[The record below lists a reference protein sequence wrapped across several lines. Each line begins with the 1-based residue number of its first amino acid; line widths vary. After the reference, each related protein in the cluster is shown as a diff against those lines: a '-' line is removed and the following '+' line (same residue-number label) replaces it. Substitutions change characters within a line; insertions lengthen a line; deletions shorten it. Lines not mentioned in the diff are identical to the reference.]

1 MARGYFTTEAQLAEV
16 FRFKLCLCVSVV
28 KSSPQYGPT
37 ANIDNGLL
45 TTPFT
50 IHRLPFTIHTMALR
64 HPPKDVIPPAAQA
77 RRRAPRVVRFEE
89 PPEGF
94 WRRWRRRL
102 IRPAT
107 VIPVALLAI
116 VCVAVLG
123 YYYTVFSERIDKL
136 LRGEVFTRSA
146 GIYAA
151 PKQLRTGEGLSAEDL
166 VASLKRAGYVE
177 RSLQA
182 DDARGRYA
190 ADGAG
195 VEVEPSKD
203 SKIDGKAQFPH
214 VRVQFGKGGK
224 TVAAIS
230 DLDAGGAKVQSAW
243 LEPELISAVAG
254 PQRERRRVVGY
265 GDLPDV
271 LVKAIVTT
279 EDRDFFNH
287 YGVNFRGILR
297 AAIRR
302 YDADPNS
309 FLSRQGGSSITQ
321 QLVKN
326 LFLSPEDS
334 IKRKVSEAYMSVIL
348 ETRLSK
354 REIFALYCN
363 EIYLGQRSGFSIKG
377 VGEAS
382 EAYFNKDVTTLTLP
396 EAALLAG
403 MIRSPNRYNPYKYP
417 DTAFERRNQV
427 LKSMV
432 EAGAITEVEG
442 ARAMATEVKLAP
454 QKGRIDASEAPYFV
468 DYAQNQLAD
477 ILADTSAAER
487 LRIYTTIDMD
497 LQRAAYAALV
507 KQLAALDK
515 VQARRFP
522 AGTLQA
528 ALVAMKAD
536 TGEIVAMVGGRDY
549 EKSQLNRATDAMR
562 QPGSV
567 FKPFVYAT
575 AINTAY
581 DPAPQVITAATT
593 YRDEPTTFTFGGQ
606 SYSPGNFGD
615 TFSHKDVTVRDA
627 LTRSLNVVT
636 VKIASEL
643 TISRVMALAVKA
655 GLPKPKQNFLAMALG
670 TNEATPL
677 QVASAYTAF
686 AQLGTR
692 VTPVGINRIT
702 NGSGVTIAA
711 PQGQKNEVMRPQVA
725 YIMDSLMKD
734 VVNRGTAAKVRA
746 RGLRAN
752 VAGKTGTSRDGWFAG
767 FTPNLVCV
775 VYVGFDDGSDLG
787 LTGGDSALPIWT
799 DFMAAA
805 LQMHPEWGGDWQEPP
820 DIEHVDIDP
829 TTGMLAAASATEKRS
844 ELFIKGSAPTRE
856 SVPDESAT
864 PEELPLPEADLPLPK
879 ATPGSVYVPPYE
891 EEPTPTPGR
900 RERSTQPPGR
910 GEEGDDGSRLSGYV
924 TLDIDPT
931 TGLIAAP
938 TCPIIRTQ
946 TFRIGTEPHKR
957 CGPQYHQNQVIIPGE
972 TRPRRAA
979 PPKEN

>member
-1 MARGYFTTEAQLAEV
+1 
-16 FRFKLCLCVSVV
+16 
-28 KSSPQYGPT
+28 
-37 ANIDNGLL
+37 
-45 TTPFT
+45 
-50 IHRLPFTIHTMALR
+50 MALR
-64 HPPKDVIPPAAQA
+64 HPPKDVVPPPAHT
-77 RRRAPRVVRFEE
+77 RRRGPRVYQFEE

-107 VIPVALLAI
+107 VIPALVVTLL
-116 VCVAVLG
+116 VVGLLG
-123 YYYTVFSERIDKL
+123 YYYTLFSERIDKL

-151 PKQLRTGEGLSAEDL
+151 PKQIKVGDGLSAEDL
-166 VASLKRAGYVE
+166 VARLKRAGYVE
-177 RSLQA
+177 RAQQA
-182 DDARGRYA
+182 DTARGRFSA
-190 ADGAG
+190 EGAN
-195 VEVEPSKD
+195 VEIEPSRD
-203 SKIDGKAQFPH
+203 SKIDGRAQFAH
-214 VRVQFGKGGK
+214 ARVQFGRGGK
-224 TVAAIS
+224 TIAAIS
-230 DLDAGGAKVQSAW
+230 DLDANGARIQSAW

-254 PQRERRRVVGY
+254 PQRERRRVVGFN
-265 GDLPDV
+265 DLPDV
-271 LVKAIVTT
+271 LVKAIVVT

-302 YDADPNS
+302 YEADPNS

-326 LFLSPEDS
+326 LFLSPEGS
-334 IKRKVSEAYMSVIL
+334 LKRKVSEAYMSIIL
-348 ETRLSK
+348 ETRLEK
-354 REIFALYCN
+354 KEIFALYCN

-377 VGEAS
+377 VGEAT
-382 EAYFNKDVTTLTLP
+382 EAYFNKDVTALTLP

-403 MIRSPNRYNPYKYP
+403 MIRSPNRYNPYKHP
-417 DTAFERRNQV
+417 EVAFERRNQV

-432 EAGAITEVEG
+432 EAGVISEVEG
-442 ARAMATEVKLAP
+442 ARASATEVRLAP
-454 QKGRIDASEAPYFV
+454 AKGRIDASEAPYFV

-477 ILADTSAAER
+477 LIADTSAAER

-497 LQRAAYAALV
+497 LQRAAYSALV

-515 VQARRFP
+515 VQAKRFP

-581 DPAPQVITAATT
+581 DPVPRLITAATT
-593 YRDEPTTFTFGGQ
+593 YKDEATTFSSGGQ
-606 SYSPGNFGD
+606 QYSPGNFGD
-615 TFSHKDVTVRDA
+615 RFSNADVTVRDA
-627 LTRSLNVVT
+627 LTRSLNVIT
-636 VKIASEL
+636 VKLAEEL
-643 TISRVMALAVKA
+643 TVSRVMSLASKA
-655 GLPKPKQNFLAMALG
+655 GLPKPKVNYLAHALG
-670 TNEATPL
+670 ANEATPL

-692 VTPVGINRIT
+692 VTPVGISR
-702 NGSGVTIAA
+702 VTTGAGTTIVA

-725 YIMDSLMKD
+725 YIMDSMMKD

-787 LTGGDSALPIWT
+787 MTGGDSALPIWT

-805 LQMHPEWGGDWQEPP
+805 LQAHPEWGGDWQEPP
-820 DIEHVDIDP
+820 DIDHVEIDP
-829 TTGMLAAASATEKRS
+829 RTGLLPGPDATEKRT
-844 ELFIKGSAPTRE
+844 ELFIKGSAPTEE
-856 SVPDESAT
+856 SLEPDESAT
-864 PEELPLPEADLPLPK
+864 PEELPLPDVDVPLPDT
-879 ATPGSVYVPPYE
+879 TPGPVYVPPYPE
-891 EEPTPTPGR
+891 ETPPPSR
-900 RERSTQPPGR
+900 RDRSTPPGR
-910 GEEGDDGSRLSGYV
+910 SDDDEEDSSRLTGTV

-938 TCPIIRTQ
+938 TCPVIRSQ
-946 TFRIGTEPHKR
+946 TFRLGTEPHKR
-957 CGPQYHQNQVIIPGE
+957 CGPQYHQNQTIIPGQ
-972 TRPRRAA
+972 TRPRRAS
-979 PPKEN
+979 PP

>member
-1 MARGYFTTEAQLAEV
+1 
-16 FRFKLCLCVSVV
+16 
-28 KSSPQYGPT
+28 
-37 ANIDNGLL
+37 
-45 TTPFT
+45 
-50 IHRLPFTIHTMALR
+50 MALR
-64 HPPKDVIPPAAQA
+64 HPPKDVVPPPAHA
-77 RRRAPRVVRFEE
+77 RRRAPRVVRYEQ

-107 VIPVALLAI
+107 VIPTVVLTVA
-116 VCVAVLG
+116 VVAVLA

-151 PKQLRTGEGLSAEDL
+151 PKQIRAGDGLSAEDL
-166 VASLKRAGYVE
+166 VAHLKRSGYVD
-177 RSLQA
+177 RAQQA
-182 DDARGRYA
+182 DTARGRFKVE
-190 ADGAG
+190 GAH
-195 VEVEPSKD
+195 VEIEPSKD
-203 SKIDGKAQFPH
+203 SQIDGRAQFSH
-214 VRVQFGKGGK
+214 MRVQFGKGGK
-224 TVAAIS
+224 SVAAIH
-230 DLDAGGAKVQSAW
+230 DLGANGAKIQSAW
-243 LEPELISAVAG
+243 LEPELISSVAG
-254 PQRERRRVVGY
+254 PQRERRRVVGFN
-265 GDLPDV
+265 DLPDV
-271 LVKAIVTT
+271 LVKAIVVT

-326 LFLSPEDS
+326 LFLSPEGS

-348 ETRLSK
+348 ETRLEK
-354 REIFALYCN
+354 KEIFALYCN
-363 EIYLGQRSGFSIKG
+363 EIYLGQRAGFSIKG
-377 VGEAS
+377 VGEAA
-382 EAYFNKDVTTLTLP
+382 EGYFNKDVTALSLP

-403 MIRSPNRYNPYKYP
+403 MIRSPNRYNPYRHP
-417 DTAFERRNQV
+417 EVAFERRNQV

-432 EAGAITEVEG
+432 EAGAASEVEA

-454 QKGRIDASEAPYFV
+454 ARGRIDASEAPYFV

-477 ILADTSAAER
+477 IIADTSAAER

-515 VQARRFP
+515 VQSKRFP

-575 AINTAY
+575 ALNTAY
-581 DPAPQVITAATT
+581 DPVPRLITAATV
-593 YRDEPTTFTFGGQ
+593 YKDEATTFSSAGQ
-606 SYSPGNFGD
+606 QYSPGNFGD
-615 TFSHKDVTVRDA
+615 TFSNADVTLRDA
-627 LTRSLNVVT
+627 LTRSLNVIT
-636 VKIASEL
+636 VKIAEEV
-643 TISRVMALAVKA
+643 TVSRVMSLAAKA
-655 GLPKPKQNFLAMALG
+655 GLPKPKVNYLANALG
-670 TNEATPL
+670 TNEVTPL

-692 VTPVGINRIT
+692 VTPVGISRVT
-702 NGSGVTIAA
+702 TGSGTTIAA

-787 LTGGDSALPIWT
+787 MTGGDSALPIWT
-799 DFMAAA
+799 DFMTAA
-805 LQMHPEWGGDWQEPP
+805 LAAHPEWGGDWQEPP
-820 DIEHVDIDP
+820 DLERAEIDP
-829 TTGMLAAASATEKRS
+829 RTGLLAAPDATEKRTEIFVS
-844 ELFIKGSAPTRE
+844 GTAPTAE
-856 SVPDESAT
+856 SLGPDESAT
-864 PEELPLPEADLPLPK
+864 PEEVPLPDADLPLPDV
-879 ATPGSVYVPPYE
+879 TPVYVPPFNVN
-891 EEPTPTPGR
+891 PSPTPGR
-900 RERSTQPPGR
+900 RASPPAR
-910 GEEGDDGSRLSGYV
+910 GEDEEEDSSRLSGTV
-924 TLDIDPT
+924 TLDIDPE
-931 TGLIAAP
+931 TGLLAAQ
-938 TCPIIRTQ
+938 TCPVIRTK
-946 TFRIGTEPHKR
+946 TFALGTEPRRR
-957 CGPQYHQNQVIIPGE
+957 CGPQYHPNPTALPRE
-972 TRPRRAA
+972 TRPRRTS
-979 PPKEN
+979 PPGR

>member
-1 MARGYFTTEAQLAEV
+1 
-16 FRFKLCLCVSVV
+16 
-28 KSSPQYGPT
+28 
-37 ANIDNGLL
+37 
-45 TTPFT
+45 
-50 IHRLPFTIHTMALR
+50 MALR
-64 HPPKDVIPPAAQA
+64 HPPKDVVPPPAHT
-77 RRRAPRVVRFEE
+77 RRRGPRVYQFEE

-107 VIPVALLAI
+107 VIPTVVVTLL
-116 VCVAVLG
+116 VVGLLG
-123 YYYTVFSERIDKL
+123 YYYTLFSERVDKL

-151 PKQLRTGEGLSAEDL
+151 PKQIKVGDGLSAEDL
-166 VASLKRAGYVE
+166 VARLKRAGYVE
-177 RSLQA
+177 RAQQA
-182 DDARGRYA
+182 DTARGRFSA
-190 ADGAG
+190 EGAN
-195 VEVEPSKD
+195 VEIEPSRD
-203 SKIDGKAQFPH
+203 SKIDGRAQFAH
-214 VRVQFGKGGK
+214 ARVQFGRGGK
-224 TVAAIS
+224 TIAAIS
-230 DLDAGGAKVQSAW
+230 DLDANGARIQSAW

-254 PQRERRRVVGY
+254 PQRERRRVVGFN
-265 GDLPDV
+265 DLPDV
-271 LVKAIVTT
+271 LVKAIVVT

-302 YDADPNS
+302 YEADPNS

-326 LFLSPEDS
+326 LFLSPEGS
-334 IKRKVSEAYMSVIL
+334 LKRKVSEAYMSIIL
-348 ETRLSK
+348 ETRLEK
-354 REIFALYCN
+354 KEIFALYCN

-377 VGEAS
+377 VGEAT
-382 EAYFNKDVTTLTLP
+382 EAYFNKDVTALTLP

-403 MIRSPNRYNPYKYP
+403 MIRSPNRYNPYKHP
-417 DTAFERRNQV
+417 EVAFERRNQV

-432 EAGAITEVEG
+432 EAGAISEVEG
-442 ARAMATEVKLAP
+442 ARASATEVRLAP
-454 QKGRIDASEAPYFV
+454 AKGRIDASEAPYFV

-477 ILADTSAAER
+477 LIADTSAAER

-497 LQRAAYAALV
+497 LQRAAYSALV

-515 VQARRFP
+515 VQAKRFP

-581 DPAPQVITAATT
+581 DPVPRLITAATT
-593 YRDEPTTFTFGGQ
+593 YKDEATTFSSGGQ
-606 SYSPGNFGD
+606 QYSPGNFGD
-615 TFSHKDVTVRDA
+615 TFSNKEVTVRDA
-627 LTRSLNVVT
+627 LTRSLNVIT
-636 VKIASEL
+636 VKLAEEL
-643 TISRVMALAVKA
+643 TVSRVMSLASKA
-655 GLPKPKQNFLAMALG
+655 GLPKPKVNYLANALG

-692 VTPVGINRIT
+692 VTPVGISR
-702 NGSGVTIAA
+702 VTTGAGTTIVA

-725 YIMDSLMKD
+725 YIMDSMMKD

-787 LTGGDSALPIWT
+787 MTGGDSALPIWT
-799 DFMAAA
+799 DFMSAA
-805 LQMHPEWGGDWQEPP
+805 LAAHPEWGGDWQEPP
-820 DIEHVDIDP
+820 DIDHVEIDP
-829 TTGMLAAASATEKRS
+829 RTGLLPGPDATEKRT
-844 ELFIKGSAPTRE
+844 ELFIKGSAPTEE
-856 SVPDESAT
+856 SLEPDESAT
-864 PEELPLPEADLPLPK
+864 PEELPLPDMDVPLPDT
-879 ATPGSVYVPPYE
+879 TPGPVYVPPYPE
-891 EEPTPTPGR
+891 ETPPPSR
-900 RERSTQPPGR
+900 RDRSTPPGR
-910 GEEGDDGSRLSGYV
+910 GDDDEEDSSRLNGTV

-938 TCPIIRTQ
+938 TCPVIRSQ
-946 TFRIGTEPHKR
+946 TFRLGTEPRKR
-957 CGPQYHQNQVIIPGE
+957 CGPQYHQNQTIIPGQ
-972 TRPRRAA
+972 TRP
-979 PPKEN
+979 

>member
-1 MARGYFTTEAQLAEV
+1 
-16 FRFKLCLCVSVV
+16 
-28 KSSPQYGPT
+28 
-37 ANIDNGLL
+37 
-45 TTPFT
+45 
-50 IHRLPFTIHTMALR
+50 MALR
-64 HPPKDVIPPAAQA
+64 HPPNDVVPPPA
-77 RRRAPRVVRFEE
+77 RTRPRAPRVVRFHE

-102 IRPAT
+102 VRPAT
-107 VIPVALLAI
+107 VVPAVVLFLLA
-116 VCVAVLG
+116 AGVLG
-123 YYYTVFSERIDKL
+123 YYYTVFSERIDRL

-151 PKQLRTGEGLSAEDL
+151 PRQIRAGESLSVDDL
-166 VASLKRAGYVE
+166 VARLKRAGYVE
-177 RSLQA
+177 RERQA
-182 DDARGRYA
+182 DTARGRYQLG
-190 ADGAG
+190 GAG
-195 VEVEPSKD
+195 LEIEPSKD
-203 SKIDGKAQFPH
+203 SLIDGRAQFPH
-214 VRVQFGKGGK
+214 LRVQFARGGK
-224 TVAAIS
+224 TVAEVR
-230 DLDAGGAKVQSAW
+230 DMGAGGAKVQGAW
-243 LEPELISAVAG
+243 IEPELISSVAG
-254 PQRERRRVVGY
+254 PQRERRRVIGFN
-265 GDLPDV
+265 DLPEP
-271 LVKAIVTT
+271 LVKAIVVT

-326 LFLSPEDS
+326 LFLSPEGTL
-334 IKRKVSEAYMSVIL
+334 KRKASEAYMSVIL
-348 ETRLSK
+348 ETRLEK
-354 REIFALYCN
+354 KDIFALYCN
-363 EIYLGQRSGFSIKG
+363 EIYLGQRAGFSIKG

-382 EAYFNKDVTTLTLP
+382 EAYFNKDVTALTLP

-403 MIRSPNRYNPYKYP
+403 IIRSPNRYNPYKHP
-417 DTAFERRNQV
+417 EVAFERRNQV

-432 EAGAITEVEG
+432 EAGAVSEVEA
-442 ARAMATEVKLAP
+442 ARAMAAEIKLAP
-454 QKGRIDASEAPYFV
+454 AKGRIDASEAPYFV
-468 DYAQNQLAD
+468 DYAQTQLAD
-477 ILADTSAAER
+477 LIADTSAAER

-515 VQARRFP
+515 AQAKRFP

-528 ALVAMKAD
+528 ALVAMRAD

-567 FKPFVYAT
+567 FKPFVYA
-575 AINTAY
+575 AALNTAY
-581 DPAPQVITAATT
+581 DPIPRLITAATT
-593 YRDEPTTFTFGGQ
+593 YRDEATTFSTNGQ
-606 SYSPGNFGD
+606 QYSPGNFGD
-615 TFSHKDVTVRDA
+615 TFSNAEVTVRDA
-627 LTRSLNVVT
+627 LARSLNVVT
-636 VKIASEL
+636 VKIADEV
-643 TISRVMALAVKA
+643 TIGRVMNLAAKA
-655 GLPKPKQNFLAMALG
+655 GLPKPKQNYLAHALG

-692 VTPVGINRIT
+692 VTPVGISRVT
-702 NGSGVTIAA
+702 TGGGVTIAA
-711 PQGQKNEVMRPQVA
+711 PQGQKSEVMRPQVA

-787 LTGGDSALPIWT
+787 MTGGDSALPIWT
-799 DFMAAA
+799 DFMTAA
-805 LQMHPEWGGDWQEPP
+805 LAAHPEWGGDWQEPP
-820 DIEHVDIDP
+820 DIEHAQIDP
-829 TTGMLAAASATEKRS
+829 RTGMLAAADAAEKRD
-844 ELFIKGSAPTRE
+844 EIFVRGTAPTQE
-856 SVPDESAT
+856 SLAPELPDA
-864 PEELPLPEADLPLPK
+864 PEEAPLPDPESPLAEP
-879 ATPGSVYVPPYE
+879 APGGPVYVPPYPE
-891 EEPTPTPGR
+891 ESPPPAPRRGR
-900 RERSTQPPGR
+900 TGL
-910 GEEGDDGSRLSGYV
+910 EGGDEDGAGGSSRLSGTV

-938 TCPIIRTQ
+938 TCPVIRSKTYA
-946 TFRIGTEPHKR
+946 IGTEPRRR
-957 CGPQYHQNQVIIPGE
+957 CGPQYHQSQSIIPSE
-972 TRPRRAA
+972 TRPRRAS
-979 PPKEN
+979 PP

>member
-1 MARGYFTTEAQLAEV
+1 
-16 FRFKLCLCVSVV
+16 
-28 KSSPQYGPT
+28 
-37 ANIDNGLL
+37 
-45 TTPFT
+45 
-50 IHRLPFTIHTMALR
+50 MALR
-64 HPPKDVIPPAAQA
+64 HPPKDVVPPAARA
-77 RRRAPRVVRFEE
+77 RRRGPRVYKFEE

-102 IRPAT
+102 IRPLT
-107 VIPVALLAI
+107 VIP
-116 VCVAVLG
+116 AVVITLSVLGALG

-151 PKQLRTGEGLSAEDL
+151 PKQIRAGDGLSVEDL
-166 VASLKRAGYVE
+166 VARLKRAGYVE
-177 RSLQA
+177 RAQQA
-182 DDARGRYA
+182 DTARGRFSV
-190 ADGAG
+190 DGVN
-195 VEVEPSKD
+195 VEIEPSRD

-214 VRVQFGKGGK
+214 ARVQFGRGGK

-230 DLDAGGAKVQSAW
+230 DLDAGGAKIQGAW

-254 PQRERRRVVGY
+254 PQRERRRTVGFN
-265 GDLPDV
+265 DLPDV
-271 LVKAIVTT
+271 LVKAIVVT

-297 AAIRR
+297 AAVRR
-302 YDADPNS
+302 YEADPNS

-326 LFLSPEDS
+326 LFLSPEGS
-334 IKRKVSEAYMSVIL
+334 LKRKVSEAYMSVIL
-348 ETRLSK
+348 ETRLEK
-354 REIFALYCN
+354 KDIFALYCN

-377 VGEAS
+377 VGEAA
-382 EAYFNKDVTTLTLP
+382 EAYFNKDVTALTLP

-403 MIRSPNRYNPYKYP
+403 MIRSPNRYNPYKHP
-417 DTAFERRNQV
+417 EVAFERRNQV

-432 EAGAITEVEG
+432 EAGAISEVEG
-442 ARAMATEVKLAP
+442 ARASATEVRLAP
-454 QKGRIDASEAPYFV
+454 ARGRIDASEAPYFV

-477 ILADTSAAER
+477 IINDTSAAER

-497 LQRAAYAALV
+497 LQRAAYSALV

-528 ALVAMKAD
+528 ALVAMRAD

-575 AINTAY
+575 ALNTAY
-581 DPAPQVITAATT
+581 DPVPRLITAATT
-593 YRDEPTTFTFGGQ
+593 YKDEATTFFSGGQ
-606 SYSPGNFGD
+606 TYSPGNFGD
-615 TFSHKDVTVRDA
+615 TFSNREVTVRDA
-627 LTRSLNVVT
+627 LTRSLNVIT
-636 VKIASEL
+636 VKIAEEV
-643 TISRVMALAVKA
+643 TVSRVMALAAKA
-655 GLPKPKQNFLAMALG
+655 GLPKPKVNYLAHALG

-692 VTPVGINRIT
+692 VTPVGISRIT

-787 LTGGDSALPIWT
+787 MTGGDSALPIWT
-799 DFMAAA
+799 DFMSAA

-820 DIEHVDIDP
+820 DIDHVEIDP
-829 TTGMLAAASATEKRS
+829 HTGLLPGPETTEKRT
-844 ELFIKGSAPTRE
+844 ELFIRGSAPTAE
-856 SVPDESAT
+856 SLEPDESAT
-864 PEELPLPEADLPLPK
+864 PEEIPLPGADLPLPD
-879 ATPGSVYVPPYE
+879 ATPGPVYVPPYPE
-891 EEPTPTPGR
+891 ETPPPAR
-900 RERSTQPPGR
+900 RDRTTQPGR
-910 GEEGDDGSRLSGYV
+910 GEDDGEGASRLTGTV

-938 TCPIIRTQ
+938 TCPVIRSQ
-946 TFRIGTEPHKR
+946 TFRIGTEPHRR
-957 CGPQYHQNQVIIPGE
+957 CGPQYHQNQAIIPSE
-972 TRPRRAA
+972 RPRRAS
-979 PPKEN
+979 PP